1 MINSWNYLCHTEV
14 LILVP
19 TGPFG
24 VLTQCWSHWWA
35 EGLEQLRWVHPA
47 PSSELSAQ
55 LVKPLHTSPVS
66 THSPLPHWYRWEG
79 HFLWL
84 PETAVRKKSIVIK
97 RWVKHHIVAGHHY
110 TQMLIFTLHK
120 WELLRFGDRHVCLLS
135 NIIEQHGT
143 PLVVLSVPKTFP
155 RAMSF
160 SRNYDQDSQVGNIFC
175 LSLNRRE
182 QTFNHRWDA
191 SSKYS

>member
-1 MINSWNYLCHTEV
+1 MINSWNYLHQK

-24 VLTQCWSHWWA
+24 VLRQCWSHWRA

-84 PETAVRKKSIVIK
+84 PETAVGKKISIVIK
-97 RWVKHHIVAGHHY
+97 QWVKHHTVAGHSN
-110 TQMLIFTLHK
+110 TQMLVFTLHR
-120 WELLRFGDRHVCLLS
+120 WELLSFGDRNVCLLS

-143 PLVVLSVPKTFP
+143 PLVVLSVPKTIP

-160 SRNYDQDSQVGNIFC
+160 FQKLWPG
-175 LSLNRRE
+175 
-182 QTFNHRWDA
+182 
-191 SSKYS
+191 